1 MNQVFPFGFDNPTT
15 FYLIVYLL
23 TLVLHAVPMAYV
35 LAGSLW
41 LSWAALFPGNHEV
54 VRTKQPISQLLRDW
68 MPFALSGAITAGVAP
83 LLFIQILYRQQFYT
97 ANLLLGWRWM
107 IVIPVLVIVFY
118 LLYVAKS
125 KAIGQWSLPLRTLL
139 ALSISG
145 CFVMIAFCWTANH
158 LLSLD
163 PERWPSSY
171 SSGDVV
177 ASSMALILRLSA
189 WITGTIPV
197 MAIVILWQFQSAA
210 VRSFTYNQTISEST
224 WTDLRQSGVRQLST
238 VSFVALIASTA
249 CGLTYLITI
258 PTEARAVLFSVVGLP
273 WLILLLL
280 TQATQTAIWFRT
292 LKAPVNLQFRISTLI
307 VMSILCLLS
316 LIATAIVRELI
327 RLSQADL
334 NRIAENTSRASQVGG
349 FWLFVVFTVINTA
362 LIAWCISLS
371 MRSQQKTTEL
381 EEK

>member
-1 MNQVFPFGFDNPTT
+1 MNQFFPFGFDNATT

-23 TLVLHAVPMAYV
+23 SLVLHAVPMAYV

-41 LSWAALFPGNHEV
+41 LSWAALFPGRHEV
-54 VRTKQPISQLLRDW
+54 VRTKQPIAQLLRDW

-125 KAIGQWSLPLRTLL
+125 KAIGQWSLPFRTLL
-139 ALSISG
+139 SLSISG

-163 PERWPSSY
+163 PERWPDSY

-177 ASSMALILRLSA
+177 ASSMAIILRLSA

-197 MAIVILWQFQSAA
+197 MAVVILWQFQSVA
-210 VRSFTYNQTISEST
+210 VRSFTYNLTIAESA
-224 WTDLRQSGVRQLST
+224 WADLRQSGIRQLSA
-238 VSFVALIASTA
+238 VSFAAIVGSTA

-258 PTEARAVLFSVVGLP
+258 PPESRAVLFSVAGLP
-273 WLILLLL
+273 WFTLLLM
-280 TQATQTAIWFRT
+280 TQAAQAAIWFRH
-292 LKAPVNLQFRISTLI
+292 LKAPINLQPKTSTLI
-307 VMSILCLLS
+307 VISTLCLLS
-316 LIATAIVRELI
+316 LLATAIVRELI

-334 NRIAENTSRASQVGG
+334 NRIAENTNRAFQVGG
-349 FWLFVVFTVINTA
+349 FWLFAVFAVINTA
-362 LIAWCISLS
+362 MIAWCISLS
-371 MRSQQKTTEL
+371 VRTPDRPA
-381 EEK
+381 